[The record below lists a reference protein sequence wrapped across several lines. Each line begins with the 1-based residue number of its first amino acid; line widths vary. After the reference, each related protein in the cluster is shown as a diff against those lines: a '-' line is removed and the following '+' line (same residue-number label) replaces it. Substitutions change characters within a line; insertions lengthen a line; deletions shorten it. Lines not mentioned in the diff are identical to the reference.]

1 MLAAGVA
8 DSSSGAEG
16 QVTATGATLSSQT
29 IGTVYAV
36 ALIQYYSFLPSFNL
50 SLMDGHIVDAVVYS
64 LPQTELDITMV
75 TKFMDMQ
82 EGGGCK
88 LLTQI

>member
-1 MLAAGVA
+1 MA

-50 SLMDGHIVDAVVYS
+50 SLMDGHIVDGVVYS